1 MQKSKPLLNLP
12 DGRQIPPIFLGTWD
26 IRTQDQADIAIQAAL
41 SSGYGGID
49 SAACYENEDLIRQG
63 IEHSGFDRNQV
74 FLTSKLWNNAHGF
87 DNALRAF
94 DESEKRLGA
103 IDIFLIHWPGPVHSF
118 LETWKALERLHDE
131 KRVKVIGVSNF
142 MTSQLDILLRKCRI
156 KPMIN
161 QIECHLW
168 YNDFMLLN
176 YCREHDIVVQAF
188 SPLSAGTGLLRDE
201 VLAKIAWELEKTPAQ
216 IALRYLWQLGVFPV
230 PKSSNPGR
238 IAENIDFFD
247 FEIPA
252 GDIQE
257 LSGMNRLVR
266 TNKDPL
272 QWFDPEYK

>member
-12 DGRQIPPIFLGTWD
+12 DGRQIPPVFLGTWD
-26 IRTQDQADIAIQAAL
+26 IRTQDQADTAIQAAL

-49 SAACYENEDLIRQG
+49 SAACYENEDLIREG
-63 IEHSGFDRNQV
+63 IERSGFERNQV

-118 LETWKALERLHDE
+118 LETWKALERLYDE
-131 KRVKVIGVSNF
+131 QRVKVIGVSNF
-142 MTSQLDILLRKCRI
+142 MMSQLDILLRECRI
-156 KPMIN
+156 RPMIN

-168 YNDFMLLN
+168 YNDFMLVD
-176 YCREHDIVVQAF
+176 YCQKHDIAVQAF
-188 SPLSAGTGLLRDE
+188 SPLSAGTGLLHDK
-201 VLAKIAWELEKTPAQ
+201 VLAKIAGELERTPAQ
-216 IALRYLWQLGVFPV
+216 VALRYLWQLGVFPV

-238 IAENIDFFD
+238 IAENTDFFD

-252 GDIQE
+252 DEMQQ
-257 LSGMNRLVR
+257 LSRMNRLVR